1 MEPTLDR
8 TGDVLVLDM
17 GPGENRFNPT
27 AVAAMNSVLDDV
39 DASVTAGGPVAMV
52 TTGSDRFFS
61 NGIDL
66 EWMFGPDAQATTDT
80 IPDFLASMMGLW
92 ARVLA
97 LPIPTVAAVN
107 GHAFAGGAMFV
118 LAHDHVLMRSDR
130 GYWCVNEVL
139 LKLPLAPGMQA
150 LLEAKLPKPTLRRA
164 ILTAHRFDAEAA
176 VGAGIA
182 DGAHDGS
189 VLRERAVELAQSLAP
204 TADPILGR
212 LKEDLY
218 AEALSAL
225 RAGEVPAP
233 HGVPV
238 VE

>member
-1 MEPTLDR
+1 
-8 TGDVLVLDM
+8 M
-17 GPGENRFNPT
+17 GAGEKRFNPES
-27 AVAAMNSVLDDV
+27 VAAMNAALDDV
-39 DASVTAGGPVAMV
+39 DSIVTAGEQISLV
-52 TTGSDRFFS
+52 TTGSDKFFT

-66 EWMFGPDAQATTDT
+66 DWMFGDDAQASPEI
-80 IPDFLASMMGLW
+80 IPDFIASMMGLW

-150 LLEAKLPKPTLRRA
+150 ILEAKLPKPTVRKA
-164 ILTAHRFDAEAA
+164 ILTAHRFDATSA
-176 VGAGIA
+176 VAAGIA
-182 DGAHDGS
+182 DEAHDGT
-189 VLRERAVELAQSLAP
+189 VLRDRAVQLGQSLAP
-204 TADPILGR
+204 TANPILGR

-218 AEALSAL
+218 ADVLAAL
-225 RAGEVPAP
+225 RAGEVPALS
-233 HGVPV
+233 
-238 VE
+238 

>member
-1 MEPTLDR
+1 MG
-8 TGDVLVLDM
+8 TG
-17 GPGENRFNPT
+17 EKRFNPES
-27 AVAAMNSVLDDV
+27 VAAMNAALDDV
-39 DASVTAGGPVAMV
+39 DSIVAAGEQISLV
-52 TTGSDRFFS
+52 TTGSDKFFT

-66 EWMFGPDAQATTDT
+66 DWMFGDDAQASPEI
-80 IPDFLASMMGLW
+80 IPDFIASMMGMW

-150 LLEAKLPKPTLRRA
+150 ILEAKLPKPTVRKA
-164 ILTAHRFDAEAA
+164 ILTAHRFDATSA
-176 VGAGIA
+176 VAAGIA
-182 DGAHDGS
+182 DEAHDGT
-189 VLRERAVELAQSLAP
+189 VLRDRAVQLGQSLAP
-204 TADPILGR
+204 TANPILGR

-218 AEALSAL
+218 ADVLATL
-225 RAGEVPAP
+225 RAGEVPALS
-233 HGVPV
+233 
-238 VE
+238 

>member
-1 MEPTLDR
+1 
-8 TGDVLVLDM
+8 M
-17 GPGENRFNPT
+17 GAGEKRFNPES
-27 AVAAMNSVLDDV
+27 VAAMNAALDDV
-39 DASVTAGGPVAMV
+39 DSIVAAGEQISLV
-52 TTGSDRFFS
+52 TTGSDKFFT

-66 EWMFGPDAQATTDT
+66 DWMFGDDAQASPEI
-80 IPDFLASMMGLW
+80 IPDFIASMMGLW

-150 LLEAKLPKPTLRRA
+150 ILEAKLPRSTLRKA
-164 ILTAHRFDAEAA
+164 ILTAHRFDGTSA
-176 VGAGIA
+176 VAAGIA
-182 DGAHDGS
+182 DEAHDGT
-189 VLRERAVELAQSLAP
+189 VLRDRAVQLGQSLAP
-204 TADPILGR
+204 TANPILGR

-218 AEALSAL
+218 ADVLAAL
-225 RAGEVPAP
+225 RAGEVPALS
-233 HGVPV
+233 
-238 VE
+238 

>member
-1 MEPTLDR
+1 MNPTLTRD
-8 TGDVLVLDM
+8 GDVIVLDM
-17 GPGENRFNPT
+17 GVGEKRFNPT
-27 AVAAMNSVLDDV
+27 SITAMNSQLDQV
-39 DASVTAGGPVAMV
+39 EAWANEGGPLALV
-52 TTGSDRFFS
+52 TTGSDKFFS

-66 EWMFGPDAQATTDT
+66 DWMFGSEAQAAPDT

-130 GYWCVNEVL
+130 GFWCVNEVL

-150 LLEAKLPKPTLRRA
+150 ILEAKLPKPTLRKA
-164 ILTAHRFDAEAA
+164 ILTAHRFDGDAA
-176 VGAGIA
+176 VAAGIA
-182 DGAHDGS
+182 DEAHDDS
-189 VLRERAVELAQSLAP
+189 VLRSRALELAASLAP
-204 TADPILGR
+204 TAHPILGR

-218 AEALSAL
+218 ADALRTL
-225 RAGEVPAP
+225 RAGEVPSTF
-233 HGVPV
+233 
-238 VE
+238 

>member
-1 MEPTLDR
+1 MNVNLER
-8 TGDVLVLDM
+8 IGDVVVLDM
-17 GPGENRFNPT
+17 GDGEKRFNPT
-27 AVAAMNSVLDDV
+27 SIAAMNAVLDEV
-39 DASVTAGGPVAMV
+39 DAVVAAGDQIAMV
-52 TTGSDRFFS
+52 TTGSDKYFS

-66 EWMFGPDAQATTDT
+66 DWMFGPDAQATPET

-92 ARVLA
+92 ARVLS

-150 LLEAKLPKPTLRRA
+150 ILEAKLPKPTLRRA
-164 ILTAHRFDAEAA
+164 ILTAHRFNASDA
-176 VGAGIA
+176 VTAGIA
-182 DGAHDGS
+182 DDEHDGS
-189 VLRERAVELAQSLAP
+189 VLRERAVEFAQSLAP
-204 TADPILGR
+204 TAHPILGR

-218 AEALSAL
+218 VDALAAL
-225 RAGEVPAP
+225 RAGEIPTAF
-233 HGVPV
+233 
-238 VE
+238 

>member
-1 MEPTLDR
+1 
-8 TGDVLVLDM
+8 M
-17 GPGENRFNPT
+17 GAGEKRFNPES
-27 AVAAMNSVLDDV
+27 VAAMNAALDDV
-39 DASVTAGGPVAMV
+39 DSIVAAGEQISLV
-52 TTGSDRFFS
+52 TTGSDKFFT

-66 EWMFGPDAQATTDT
+66 DWMFGDDAQASPEI
-80 IPDFLASMMGLW
+80 IPDFIASMMGLW

-150 LLEAKLPKPTLRRA
+150 ILEAKLPKPTVRKA
-164 ILTAHRFDAEAA
+164 ILTAHRFDATSA
-176 VGAGIA
+176 VAAGIA
-182 DGAHDGS
+182 DEAHDGT
-189 VLRERAVELAQSLAP
+189 VLRDRAVQLGQSLAP
-204 TADPILGR
+204 TANPILGR

-218 AEALSAL
+218 ADVLAAL
-225 RAGEVPAP
+225 RAGEVPALS
-233 HGVPV
+233 
-238 VE
+238 

>member
-1 MEPTLDR
+1 
-8 TGDVLVLDM
+8 M
-17 GPGENRFNPT
+17 GAGEKRFNPES
-27 AVAAMNSVLDDV
+27 VAAMNAALDDV
-39 DASVTAGGPVAMV
+39 DSIVAAGEQISLV
-52 TTGSDRFFS
+52 TTGSDKFFT

-66 EWMFGPDAQATTDT
+66 DWMFGDDAQASPEI
-80 IPDFLASMMGLW
+80 IPDFIASMMGLW

-150 LLEAKLPKPTLRRA
+150 ILEAKLPKPTVRKA
-164 ILTAHRFDAEAA
+164 ILTAHRFDATSA
-176 VGAGIA
+176 VAAGIA
-182 DGAHDGS
+182 DEAHDGT
-189 VLRERAVELAQSLAP
+189 VLRDRAVQLGQSLAP
-204 TADPILGR
+204 TANPILGR

-218 AEALSAL
+218 ADVLATL
-225 RAGEVPAP
+225 RAGEVPALS
-233 HGVPV
+233 
-238 VE
+238 